1 MPELQKHVYVSLE
14 WDLPFLQHKQD
25 FFSDFMTGIFWRAW
39 SLGKYGAKYQW
50 LTAVSENLPALIL
63 SCVDKLRNKRWME
76 FYPLVPVILG
86 FNSKPVDMKGSNS
99 NKCWC
104 GLPTCYLHMVK
115 CPSSVTNFHRIVMG
129 FRSCSQGKLL
139 LASACTVEIVLLM
152 LGKSSTSWC
161 GLTSY
166 WHLFLPH
173 VVDVQ
178 NMKIKQTKNQTKRQ
192 TVTNFCW

>member
-1 MPELQKHVYVSLE
+1 M
-14 WDLPFLQHKQD
+14 
-25 FFSDFMTGIFWRAW
+25 FMSAW
-39 SLGKYGAKYQW
+39 SETCPSCNTNKISFLISWLGF
-50 LTAVSENLPALIL
+50 SEEPEAWGSIVLSTSDSQLCLKIFLIL

-99 NKCWC
+99 NKCRC